1 MPGKTILVT
10 GGGGYIASHCILQLL
25 LEDFNVIAVD
35 NFINCIKGPK
45 ALPES
50 LVRVQKLTNK
60 SLIFY
65 PADLTKKDS
74 LREVFSQH
82 SIDCVIHFAALKAV
96 GESCRLPLMYYGNN
110 ITGSANIMEVMMDF
124 GVKKNRIFLIRHRLW
139 RSGIFTG
146 R

>member
-35 NFINCIKGPK
+35 NFINCIKDVHDSGKISKKQIVGPK

-110 ITGSANIMEVMMDF
+110 ITGSANIMEVMME
-124 GVKKNRIFLIRHRLW
+124 LE
-139 RSGIFTG
+139 
-146 R
+146 